1 MSQMKKLKL
10 KITKTKFKNSV
21 DGLTRRTQGTEET
34 NGKLQSRIID
44 PTQSEQQR
52 ENRLKKVN

>member
-1 MSQMKKLKL
+1 MKKLKL